1 MNILTS
7 QLPHGTA
14 IPRFGIGTWRMG
26 ERASAAQAEIAV
38 IKAAIE
44 RGVTLIDTAEMY
56 GDGGAEQVIGRAIVD
71 TPGVR
76 ERLYLVSKVYPH
88 NGSRKGAV
96 AACER
101 SLKRL
106 GCDYLDCYLLH
117 WPGEHPVAETVDA
130 FETLK
135 AQGKI
140 RAWGVSNF
148 DVAEMEELVSVA
160 NGRNVATNQV
170 LYNLSRRGVEFDLL
184 PWQRERGIPTMAYS
198 PIEQA
203 QLLASSKLKAI
214 ALAIGA
220 TPAQLSLACFDA
232 GGTGCCISSTT
243 KTLTFGD
250 VVALLLVTGFAN
262 VSWLRHAR
270 RRAGCSDRKSP
281 VRHRAGLRA
290 PAGKDR

>member
-1 MNILTS
+1 MT
-7 QLPHGTA
+7 TA
-14 IPRFGIGTWRMG
+14 NPIPRFGIGTWRMG
-26 ERASAAQAEIAV
+26 EHSSAAQAEIAV

-56 GDGGAEQVIGRAIVD
+56 GDGGAETVISRAIAH

-76 ERLYLVSKVYPH
+76 EKLFIVSKVYPH
-88 NGSRKGAV
+88 NASRKGAI

-106 GCDYLDCYLLH
+106 GTDHLDCYLLH
-117 WPGEHPVAETVDA
+117 WPGEHPIAETVDA

-148 DVAEMEELVSVA
+148 DLEEMQELVDVA
-160 NGRNVATNQV
+160 NGNNVATNQV
-170 LYNLSRRGVEFDLL
+170 LYNLSRRGIEFDLL

-203 QLLASSKLKAI
+203 QLLASSKLKTI
-214 ALAIGA
+214 AGDIGA
-220 TPAQLSLACFDA
+220 TAAQLAIAWLLTQPDVIVIPKTSHIARLQENLGALELKLDAATLAALDA
-232 GGTGCCISSTT
+232 A
-243 KTLTFGD
+243 FPPP
-250 VVALLLVTGFAN
+250 
-262 VSWLRHAR
+262 
-270 RRAGCSDRKSP
+270 RKRSP
-281 VRHRAGLRA
+281 LAML
-290 PAGKDR
+290 

>member
-1 MNILTS
+1 MNIPAAALAN
-7 QLPHGTA
+7 GTP

-26 ERASAAQAEIAV
+26 ERTSSAAAEIAV

-56 GDGGAEQVIGRAIVD
+56 GDGGAEEVIGRAMAG

-88 NGSRKGAV
+88 NASKNGTI

-106 GCDYLDCYLLH
+106 GTEYLDCYLLH

-148 DVAEMEELVSVA
+148 DVAEMQELVSVA
-160 NGRNVATNQV
+160 NGKNVATNQV

-203 QLLASSKLKAI
+203 QLLSSSKLKAI
-214 ALAIGA
+214 ARGVGA
-220 TPAQLSLACFDA
+220 TPAQLALAWLLARPDVIVIPKTSHVERLEENLGALDIKLNASTLAELDA
-232 GGTGCCISSTT
+232 A
-243 KTLTFGD
+243 FPPP
-250 VVALLLVTGFAN
+250 
-262 VSWLRHAR
+262 
-270 RRAGCSDRKSP
+270 RKRSP
-281 VRHRAGLRA
+281 LAML
-290 PAGKDR
+290 